1 MHQKSNDT
9 EAVKK
14 LEAAEE
20 TRRQKRLE
28 VIAEK
33 RDELLALDADA
44 EKVAGAEESAKENEV
59 PVFDAFVKDEE
70 WWKELK
76 EVVKK
81 KISVKPDKNA
91 SGSGEE
97 QKKNDEQMTKL
108 LHSVST
114 TFDANQLQYEH
125 ARAVDQMLVQQRKV
139 CLFGII
145 NEGHQEEVLPDLLRT
160 EAARSRLS
168 KFLKM

>member
-1 MHQKSNDT
+1 MHQKSNDAD
-9 EAVKK
+9 AVKK
-14 LEAAEE
+14 LEAQEE

-33 RDELLALDADA
+33 KAALLAEDDA
-44 EKVAGAEESAKENEV
+44 EKAKEAEEAARQDEV